1 MLAKWATCR
10 GRRRKEVEPPPA
22 TLAYDREAERVTSG
36 EILAQA
42 QWLYEQHERRV
53 QNCQNL
59 AVAILTV
66 VGAIIALSPTVLPD
80 HPAYW
85 HYILIGTTALAAI
98 GTSIQCV
105 RVLVPRSRIKGLP
118 ALRALRNLGRQHADD
133 EAIPIPVTQF
143 MVDLLNTNNPHDD
156 SPLSEAAA
164 DAERR
169 TEALVHAFGWFA
181 ATFVLVIVMSTL
193 FALLK

>member
-1 MLAKWATCR
+1 MLAKWAMSR
-10 GRRRKEVEPPPA
+10 GLRRNEDQPPPV
-22 TLAYDREAERVTSG
+22 TPAYDREAERVTSG

-80 HPAYW
+80 HPECW
-85 HYILIGTTALAAI
+85 HYILMGMTALAAI
-98 GTSIQCV
+98 GTAIQCV

-118 ALRALRNLGRQHADD
+118 ALHALRNLARQHTDD
-133 EAIPIPVTQF
+133 EPIPVPVTQF
-143 MVDLLNTNNPHDD
+143 MVDLLNTKNPHDD

-169 TEALVHAFGWFA
+169 TNALVQVFWWFA

-193 FALLK
+193 FALVK